1 MKARPILFST
11 PMVQAILKGR
21 KMQTR
26 RVVKPQPGDHPDD
39 DGHVLYR
46 CPYGQVGDV
55 LWVKETYAYARY
67 DFDHIA
73 DQFIYKSDYSD
84 HFVDWKWKPSIHMPK
99 SAARIF
105 LKITNVRVERL
116 QQINKVEAI
125 AEGIEKVNSGVF
137 VEVWRKYG
145 HIEAD
150 APYYF
155 SPIHSFASL
164 WQSINGEQSWVDN
177 PYVWVIEFERIDKP
191 ENF

>member
-11 PMVQAILKGR
+11 PMVQAILEGR
-21 KMQTR
+21 KTQTR

-84 HFVDWKWKPSIHMPK
+84 HFVYWKWKPSLFMPK

-105 LKITNVRVERL
+105 LKITNVRVKRL
-116 QQINKVEAI
+116 HHISSTDIKS
-125 AEGIEKVNSGVF
+125 EGAHYTIDYYDSLL
-137 VEVWRKYG
+137 
-145 HIEAD
+145 D
-150 APYYF
+150 AWQ
-155 SPIHSFASL
+155 SL
-164 WQSINGEQSWVDN
+164 WQSINGEQSWNGN